1 MDRAQAA
8 ALDRSDPLAGF
19 RNEFVIDEHGPIYMD
34 GNSLGRVSR
43 RVRDGLRSGVDEWGS
58 KLADG
63 WDEWGDLPASTGDLV
78 GRLIGAS
85 PGQVVVGDSTTVN
98 LYKLAVAAVD
108 YQRGRSVIVCDEN
121 EFPTDRYVLGGI
133 AARGGGGSGS
143 GSVEVRQI
151 RSDPVSGPDRDE
163 LVSAV
168 DDHTALVCLSHVNYR
183 SSARLDLEEVTAL
196 VHDRGALILWDLCH
210 SAGAVPVDLDGV
222 GVDLAVGCSYK
233 YLNAGPGAPA
243 FLYVSHQ
250 LQSHLWSPVWGWFAQ
265 RDQFAMGP
273 TFQPVDGVR
282 RFAAGSPPVLG
293 LVAVAASV
301 SLLLEAGLERL
312 WKKSQALTAMLVDLA
327 ADRLE
332 RYGVGLGSP
341 ADPDRRGC
349 HVSLTH
355 SDARSLCNALVS
367 RGLVIP
373 DFRVPDTIRLGPAP
387 IYTRFVD
394 VYDAVDRIAAL
405 LESDDLEREP
415 VPGKAVT

>member
-1 MDRAQAA
+1 MDRAQAE

-19 RNEFVIDEHGPIYMD
+19 RSEFVIDEHGPVYMD

-43 RVRDGLRSGVDEWGS
+43 RVRDGLRSGVEEWGS
-58 KLADG
+58 KLAGG

-85 PGQVVVGDSTTVN
+85 PGQVLVGDSTTVN
-98 LYKLAVAAVD
+98 LYKLAVAAID
-108 YQRGRSVIVCDEN
+108 YRRGRSVIVCDEN
-121 EFPTDRYVLGGI
+121 EFPTDRYVLAGI
-133 AARGGGGSGS
+133 AARVGAD
-143 GSVEVRQI
+143 SVEVRRI
-151 RSDPVSGPDRDE
+151 RSDPVNGLDIDE
-163 LVSAV
+163 LVSAL

-183 SSARLDLEEVTAL
+183 SSARLDLEEVTSL
-196 VHDRGALILWDLCH
+196 VHDRGALMLWDLCH

-222 GVDLAVGCSYK
+222 GADLAVGCTYK

-243 FLYVSHQ
+243 FVYVSRE
-250 LQSHLWSPVWGWFAQ
+250 LQSRLRSPVWGWFAQ

-273 TFQPVDGVR
+273 TFEPMHGVE

-301 SLLLEAGLERL
+301 SLLLDAGLDRL
-312 WKKSQALTAMLVDLA
+312 WKKSRALTAMLVDLA

-332 RYGVGLGSP
+332 RYGVGLATP

-355 SDARSLCNALVS
+355 PDAWSLYRALVS

-394 VYDAVDRIAAL
+394 VYDAVDRFAAL
-405 LESDDLEREP
+405 LESGDFKSEP
-415 VPGKAVT
+415 VPREPLT

>member
-1 MDRAQAA
+1 MDRAQAE

-19 RNEFVIDEHGPIYMD
+19 RSEFVVDEHGPIYMD

-43 RVRDGLRSGVDEWGS
+43 RVRDGLRSGVEEWGS
-58 KLADG
+58 KLAGG

-85 PGQVVVGDSTTVN
+85 PGQVLVGDSTTMN

-108 YQRGRSVIVCDEN
+108 HQRGRSVIVCDEN
-121 EFPTDRYVLGGI
+121 EFPTDRYVLAGI
-133 AARGGGGSGS
+133 AARARAGPD
-143 GSVEVRQI
+143 SVEVRQI
-151 RSDPVSGPDRDE
+151 RSDPINGPDTDE
-163 LVSAV
+163 LASAV
-168 DDHTALVCLSHVNYR
+168 DGHTALVCLSHVNYR
-183 SSARLDLEEVTAL
+183 SSARLDLEEVTSL
-196 VHDRGALILWDLCH
+196 VHDRGALVLWDLCH

-222 GVDLAVGCSYK
+222 GADLAVGCSYK

-243 FLYVSHQ
+243 FLYASHR
-250 LQSHLWSPVWGWFAQ
+250 LQSRLRSPVWGWFAH

-273 TFQPVDGVR
+273 TFQPVDGVE

-293 LVAVAASV
+293 VVAVAASV

-312 WKKSQALTAMLVDLA
+312 WTKSQALTAMLVDLA

-332 RYGVGLGSP
+332 RYGVELASP

-355 SDARSLCNALVS
+355 PDASSLCSALVS
-367 RGLVIP
+367 RRLVIP

-405 LESDDLEREP
+405 LESGDFKREP
-415 VPGKAVT
+415 VPRKAVT